1 MTSYMDYIYSS
12 EEDIDNIIIY
22 TSIPLMMMIYYYINI
37 DQLPK
42 TNIEFMT
49 ETYVV
54 NFVVSTVMMVS
65 IYVFVF
71 NLITRYIREN
81 IKEYDVDIRVRI
93 WIIEMTLIGILGYM
107 FVEKSH
113 KLI

>member
-1 MTSYMDYIYSS
+1 MDYIYSS

-22 TSIPLMMMIYYYINI
+22 TSIPLMLMIYYYINMK
-37 DQLPK
+37 QLPHN
-42 TNIEFMT
+42 NIEFMT

-71 NLITRYIREN
+71 NLITRYIREY

-93 WIIEMTLIGILGYM
+93 WIIEMILIGILGYM

>member
-37 DQLPK
+37 DKLPQK
-42 TNIEFMT
+42 NIEFMT